1 MERLERKKTTY
12 TRKKRGGGGYR
23 YGQTT
28 RDHHHD
34 RWTVD
39 IHPLSPPQAYK
50 YGSWACG
57 MYPDLSY
64 SEATAATE
72 TLVLGVAPQKT
83 DPSPRWVQRMAA
95 SVVLTASAI
104 LAIANE
110 GPEFEAKVEK
120 NLPFL
125 GRERKR
131 GKSKREGRGNLK
143 RKQIKTKEFEAGKEQ
158 D

>member
-23 YGQTT
+23 YVQTT

-34 RWTVD
+34 TWTVD

-83 DPSPRWVQRMAA
+83 YF
-95 SVVLTASAI
+95 
-104 LAIANE
+104 E
-110 GPEFEAKVEK
+110 GSESEMGAENGCKCGSDCKCNPCNCK
-120 NLPFL
+120 
-125 GRERKR
+125 
-131 GKSKREGRGNLK
+131 
-143 RKQIKTKEFEAGKEQ
+143 
-158 D
+158 